1 MLSSVTLKDMGG
13 SQRDND
19 SSPNL
24 SFNDLKQK
32 DMTGLQINPSNEL
45 HKWVKVKVVK

>member
-1 MLSSVTLKDMGG
+1 MLYVPNILNANKLADYDFQPKKIGVNHDDKDMGG

-24 SFNDLKQK
+24 SFKDL
-32 DMTGLQINPSNEL
+32 
-45 HKWVKVKVVK
+45 